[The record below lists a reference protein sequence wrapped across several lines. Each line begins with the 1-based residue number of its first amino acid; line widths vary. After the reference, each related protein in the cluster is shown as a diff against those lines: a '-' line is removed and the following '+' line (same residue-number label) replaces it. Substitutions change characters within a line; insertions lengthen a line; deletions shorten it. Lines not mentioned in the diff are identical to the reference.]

1 MTKKKTEE
9 IHEKKID
16 VNETEVKLTL
26 NQENFCREY
35 VKTRKGHHSYIYAYG
50 KNNMSDDAIY
60 VQANKLL
67 KNPKISLRIKELRSN
82 IEEALQI
89 DKLTIVHDLLR
100 IRDRCLEP
108 IPVMEWVD
116 TPYTTK
122 SGKLITKKELK
133 QKMNEDGELVWTF
146 DSKGANQAIDKIMKA
161 LGHYEPTKLKVETQV
176 DLSKLTPEEIK
187 QLAIIQSKLKNE

>member
-1 MTKKKTEE
+1 MRKKKEQIENVKINVNNSE
-9 IHEKKID
+9 I
-16 VNETEVKLTL
+16 KLTL

-50 KNNMSDDAIY
+50 RNNMSDDSIY

-67 KNPKISLRIKELRSN
+67 NNPKIILRIKELRNN
-82 IEEALQI
+82 IEEALEI
-89 DKLTIVHDLLR
+89 DKLTIINDLLR

-122 SGKLITKKELK
+122 TGKLMTKKELK
-133 QKMNEDGELVWTF
+133 QKTNEDGELVWTF
-146 DSKGANQAIDKIMKA
+146 DSKGANQAIDKIMKS
-161 LGHYEPTKLKVETQV
+161 LGHYEPTKVKIEQDV
-176 DLSKLTPEEIK
+176 DLSKLSPEEIK
-187 QLAIIQSKLKNE
+187 QLALIQSKLHNNE